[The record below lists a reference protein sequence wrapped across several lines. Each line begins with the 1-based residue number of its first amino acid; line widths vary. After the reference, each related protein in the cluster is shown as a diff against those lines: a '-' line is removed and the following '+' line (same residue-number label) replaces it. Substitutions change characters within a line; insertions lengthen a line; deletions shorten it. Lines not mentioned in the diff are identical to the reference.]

1 MSASESVGISSGAA
15 LQKRPK
21 SYRLVLT
28 GVSFSLLLLMP
39 ALDQVFSL
47 SAGFESTE
55 KRILAPMPTFRFP
68 HVKTFVAEFNQYYK
82 ENFGWR
88 NALFY
93 QYSQWKYWVMGVS
106 PLPSKVLLGKQGWFY
121 PGNSIGNVADQH
133 RGLARMTLAEIE
145 AIGRHLSDYQNE
157 LAKQGIKLYVFVA
170 PDSYSIYPE
179 FLPDNFHISAEP
191 SNLDRLKQYMA
202 KNTTIPF
209 IDPRPDLLRAKANYV
224 LYQQTDTHWNS
235 FGALIA
241 TIPLLKRMRNDFPS
255 IPPVR
260 LTNYWI
266 RPRKGI
272 GGDLVT
278 MLALNRQFTDSVD
291 YDIKPAPLILADQVE
306 SISHSG
312 INLPEQ
318 RFLHPDKTRPKVF
331 LLGDSFSYVMN
342 PIAGYFREMYV
353 VRDSH
358 PNREQVKKERPD
370 IMVLEIVERNLID
383 LASL

>member
-1 MSASESVGISSGAA
+1 MSTPEPVEISSGAGI
-15 LQKRPK
+15 QYWFKR
-21 SYRLVLT
+21 YRLILT
-28 GVSFSLLLLMP
+28 GISFALLLLMP
-39 ALDQVFSL
+39 SLDQVFSL
-47 SAGFESTE
+47 SVGFESTE
-55 KRILAPMPTFRFP
+55 KRILASIPTFRFP
-68 HVKTFVAEFNQYYK
+68 HVKTFIAEFNQYYK

-88 NALFY
+88 NALYY
-93 QYSQWKYWVMGVS
+93 QYSQWKYWVVGVS
-106 PLPSKVLLGKQGWFY
+106 PLPSKVILGKHGWFY
-121 PGNSIGNVADQH
+121 PGNSIDNVADQH
-133 RGLARMTLAEIE
+133 KGLASMTPAEIE
-145 AIGRHLSDYQNE
+145 AIGSHLSDYQRE

-202 KNTTIPF
+202 EKTTIPF
-209 IDPRPDLLRAKANYV
+209 IDPRPDLIRAKATYV

-235 FGALIA
+235 CGALIA
-241 TIPLLKRMRNDFPS
+241 TIPLLKRMRHDFPS
-255 IPPVR
+255 IPLVQ
-260 LTNYWI
+260 LTNYRI

-278 MLALNRQFTDSVD
+278 VLALNRQFADSVD
-291 YDIKPAPLILADQVE
+291 YDIKPAPLILANEAE
-306 SISHSG
+306 SIPHPG
-312 INLPEQ
+312 TDLPEQ

-353 VRDSH
+353 VRASH
-358 PNREQVKKERPD
+358 PNKEQVRKEHPD
-370 IMVLEIVERNLID
+370 IMILEIVERNLSH